1 MRIIWAKKAT
11 YKIIST
17 IIYQFYTVVL
27 STPRR
32 RSITSLRYLRSPREL
47 IRIAGSFPLLP
58 QRLIVSGETRRIS
71 ATSRIVKRS
80 GKSSSDIFLFDVFS
94 IDMVGI
100 IDNEHNVVKRDRMV
114 LFAPLR
120 YKLNELQ

>member
-58 QRLIVSGETRRIS
+58 QRLIVKGETRSIC
-71 ATSRIVKRS
+71 ATSRTVSKS
-80 GKSSSDIFLFDVFS
+80 GKLCRESSFDGVLTIGVISDISSLDYLTIKQYHKTKKSV
-94 IDMVGI
+94 
-100 IDNEHNVVKRDRMV
+100 NRE
-114 LFAPLR
+114 
-120 YKLNELQ
+120 